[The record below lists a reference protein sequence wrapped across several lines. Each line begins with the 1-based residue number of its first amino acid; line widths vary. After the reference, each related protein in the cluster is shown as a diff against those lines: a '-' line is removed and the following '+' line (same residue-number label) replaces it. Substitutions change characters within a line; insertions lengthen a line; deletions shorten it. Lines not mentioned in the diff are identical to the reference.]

1 MQSTLT
7 SDATDP
13 HDIFVIEPDV
23 VLAARADR
31 PVAEAPV
38 ADSPSQDRILHAL
51 ASQSAASPAR
61 PSSNLAEAILGD
73 ILSKP
78 STPSASSPKPPAPNS
93 STSVPRVAPEIS
105 VAAPGQS
112 PPRVDATFRAT
123 AASADVIASAIKA
136 PNEIKV
142 PDDIRLNGP
151 RPGRGAWAKRA
162 SVAFLFAL
170 CSVVAAKGWDSYG
183 DTARQMMA
191 QWTPALAQLLP
202 SSQPAT
208 TTAAATTPAAPADQ
222 PALPVAQAAVPPAQ
236 TAIADQTTSPPA
248 PAAVQPA
255 QDTPAATAAAAPSA
269 QQLQSVTQD
278 VAAMGQQI
286 EALKA
291 TIAQLK
297 AGQEQMAQQIS
308 RDVVRNAV
316 VRNSEPKAA
325 EPRHVST
332 QPPRPVPARKP
343 VRATYYAPAPAA
355 SAMNMPPP
363 PRYPAPPPVAAPP
376 PMQSMGAVAP
386 DGDPV
391 VRPPMPLH

>member
-1 MQSTLT
+1 M
-7 SDATDP
+7 
-13 HDIFVIEPDV
+13 
-23 VLAARADR
+23 
-31 PVAEAPV
+31 
-38 ADSPSQDRILHAL
+38 
-51 ASQSAASPAR
+51 
-61 PSSNLAEAILGD
+61 
-73 ILSKP
+73 
-78 STPSASSPKPPAPNS
+78 
-93 STSVPRVAPEIS
+93 PRVAPEIS
-105 VAAPGQS
+105 VAAPVQPVKS
-112 PPRVDATFRAT
+112 TPRVDATFRAT
-123 AASADVIASAIKA
+123 AATADVIASAIKA
-136 PNEIKV
+136 PNEMPNEIKV

-151 RPGRGAWAKRA
+151 RPGGGAWAKRA

-170 CSVVAAKGWDSYG
+170 CSVVAAKGWDRYG
-183 DTARQMMA
+183 DTAQHMMA

-376 PMQSMGAVAP
+376 PMQSMDAVAP